1 MERLILCFLFIFF
14 SINVHADMVGC
25 KGLSK
30 QSDLNNCANN
40 FLAKTNEK
48 LNKVYSNYLSDLTPD
63 EQSKLKESQKI
74 WGQFKDKDCAFESS
88 PVKKGS
94 MYPYVLSSCLV
105 NRNEIRIV
113 ELENMMSC
121 KNGTEPS
128 CI

>member
-1 MERLILCFLFIFF
+1 MERLIFGFLLIFF
-14 SINVHADMVGC
+14 SINVHADLGMC

-30 QSDLNNCANN
+30 QTDLNNCANN
-40 FLAKTNEK
+40 GLAKTNEK
-48 LNKVYSNYLSDLTPD
+48 LNKVYSNYLSELTPD
-63 EQSKLKESQKI
+63 EQSKLKESQKL

-105 NRNEIRIV
+105 NRNEKRIV